1 MRSICTFA
9 TSYTM
14 LGFKMGLVVSNFNW
28 STDMT
33 ISIENENCT
42 STEYMTGNYINIL
55 QKSNMEDELHTT
67 VACSVELLQRV

>member
-1 MRSICTFA
+1 
-9 TSYTM
+9 
-14 LGFKMGLVVSNFNW
+14 MGLVVSNFNW

-42 STEYMTGNYINIL
+42 STEYMTGSYINIL